1 MKKLPMHG
9 AIIARAENQACVMNI
24 INWSMQNRP
33 KLAFRM
39 NSA

>member
-9 AIIARAENQACVMNI
+9 AIIARAENQGCVMNI
-24 INWSMQNRP
+24 INSSMQNRP